1 MPNLTTSRQH
11 TARCQ
16 VLTLFPQ
23 RHRKSSVCECVC
35 ACAER
40 VCASQW
46 RSSISSPHA
55 DSQQRHPHH
64 RRLHTHTHTHRPRV
78 VRSTANVP
86 VTRPKY
92 HAETAPGTWLGLVGG
107 AMPWSRVR
115 VTGLGL
121 GFRAGRS
128 ARGAVTGPST
138 RRQGPPAQPR
148 GQQKQRRTQRPPRI
162 EHCRCN

>member
-23 RHRKSSVCECVC
+23 RHGGGGTHSSVCVCLCVRRKGVC
-35 ACAER
+35 AR
-40 VCASQW
+40 ASGHQA
-46 RSSISSPHA
+46 SSPHA

-64 RRLHTHTHTHRPRV
+64 RRLHTHRPRV

-92 HAETAPGTWLGLVGG
+92 PAVTAPGAWLGLVAG

-115 VTGLGL
+115 VKGFWGLAQGWPF
-121 GFRAGRS
+121 GQGR
-128 ARGAVTGPST
+128 RHQPLK
-138 RRQGPPAQPR
+138 PANRP
-148 GQQKQRRTQRPPRI
+148 RPPGPEANKSKD
-162 EHCRCN
+162 EHKDTLPPSLN